1 MGKKMVWLVVI
12 AIVFLATGCG
22 GSVGAQGED
31 EKVGVRGVITEIT
44 HQENGSIIILVEG
57 DFEDDTSYHA
67 GYVRIDSDTTIQRKQ
82 DYENLDKGDIEE
94 GIKVEVI
101 FEGDVSESD
110 PVQGKGKILRILD

>member
-1 MGKKMVWLVVI
+1 MGKKMVWLVII
-12 AIVFLATGCG
+12 AIVFLTTGCG
-22 GSVGAQGED
+22 GNVGAQGED

-57 DFEDDTSYHA
+57 EFEDDTSYPA
-67 GYVRIDSDTTIQRKQ
+67 GYVRIDSDTIIQRKR